1 MRSFWKVPFFSY
13 RVRKRLRR
21 TASLGRNSTLVL
33 RHRRFIVD
41 RFMAKRFVSVH
52 NGRTHVR
59 FGVAPDMVGHR
70 LGEFVRTRTKV
81 RHFRK
86 KRQKAREKRRK
97 EEAKKSGSSKVADL
111 ERISAMRQKR
121 KSRK

>member
-1 MRSFWKVPFFSY
+1 
-13 RVRKRLRR
+13 
-21 TASLGRNSTLVL
+21 
-33 RHRRFIVD
+33 
-41 RFMAKRFVSVH
+41 MAKRFVSVH

-59 FGVAPDMVGHR
+59 FGVHPQMVGHR
-70 LGEFVRTRTKV
+70 LGEFVYTRTKV

-86 KRQKAREKRRK
+86 KRQKARDKRRK

-111 ERISAMRQKR
+111 AHISAMRQKR